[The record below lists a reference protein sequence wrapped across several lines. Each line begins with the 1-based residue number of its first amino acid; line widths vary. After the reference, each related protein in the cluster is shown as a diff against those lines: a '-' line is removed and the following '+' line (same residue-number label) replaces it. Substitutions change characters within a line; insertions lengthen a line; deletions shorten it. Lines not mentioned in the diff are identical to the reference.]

1 MREQL
6 STHSEEGML
15 AKTKPL
21 DVHCVTGADT
31 SLPTGAALST
41 REPRDATSSVHRRL
55 PSLKLIQYLLSA
67 KCDKCRAFS

>member
-41 REPRDATSSVHRRL
+41 GEPRDATSSVHKAS
-55 PSLKLIQYLLSA
+55 SLFKAHSVFTE
-67 KCDKCRAFS
+67 RPV